1 MTQFISPLTGAQRE
15 EFARRL
21 NRATRLEVADY
32 ASTPDPEVEHDRAE
46 VDLRNVDL
54 YFRLLAERRP
64 PELEDLQPF
73 VEAARRRFH
82 QGYSLEAILHSWL
95 VSVRVLWDCMLE
107 LGIRDDLEL
116 LGRLSLE
123 YADRVSTAVASAYLE
138 EREQS
143 RRSHDNAARLFF
155 TRMVE
160 GEFHDEATAL
170 EQADQ
175 LGYDLRR
182 THIAVVIG
190 PTQGIGPAPEQVG
203 TALARVGLRMHSR
216 FGDCPSI
223 PLPTGQ
229 LWLVESATIDDVA
242 TMVRAA
248 LAVPGSEELPLVAG
262 IGLPRPGALAAVR
275 SYREAARA
283 RTLGTLLHPERR
295 VHRYDEIQ
303 VFDLFKP
310 GPSLDAFVRDTL
322 GPLLRQGRGS
332 EGGNRLIETLDTYL
346 STGLNRKQA
355 ARRLGIHTNT
365 LDYRLAQIQRLLGP
379 DYLVDPALFRIQL
392 ALKLLPMVTT
402 HRLDGDDT

>member
-1 MTQFISPLTGAQRE
+1 MSQSIPPLTPAQRE

-32 ASTPDPEVEHDRAE
+32 AITPDPEVEHDRAE
-46 VDLRNVDL
+46 VDLCNVDL

-64 PELEDLQPF
+64 PQPEDLRPF

-82 QGYSLEAILHSWL
+82 QGYSLEAILHSWR

-107 LGIRDDLEL
+107 SGIRSDLEL

-155 TRMVE
+155 TRMLE
-160 GEFHDEATAL
+160 GEFQDEASAL

-175 LGYDLRR
+175 LGYDLRGA
-182 THIAVVIG
+182 HVAVVIG

-203 TALARVGLRMHSR
+203 MALARVGLRMHAR

-223 PLPTGQ
+223 PLPAGQ
-229 LWLVESATIDDVA
+229 LWLVESAAIDDVV

-248 LAVPGSEELPLVAG
+248 LATPESEELLLVAG
-262 IGLPRPGALAAVR
+262 VGLPRPGALATMR

-283 RTLGTLLHPERR
+283 RTLGALLHPERR
-295 VHRYDEIQ
+295 VHRYDEVQ

-322 GPLLRQGRGS
+322 GPLLRHGRGPG
-332 EGGNRLIETLDTYL
+332 GGNRLLETLDAYL
-346 STGLNRKQA
+346 SAGLNRKQA
-355 ARRLGIHTNT
+355 ARRLGIHPNT
-365 LDYRLAQIQRLLGP
+365 LDYRLAQIQELLGP
-379 DYLVDPALFRIQL
+379 DYLVDPRLFQLQL
-392 ALKLLPMVTT
+392 ALKLLPLVAM
-402 HRLDGDDT
+402 RELED